1 MDIRQEASRGL
12 ADIESFLFRQAHLRA
27 ARRRVGAFT
36 AEESGLTAEQKED
49 IERWYVEE
57 QIHVARMVTRHIA
70 DRVSAVKE
78 QQHRRFWRWLRAIMT
93 TMTLVTVVMALF
105 VTATLTTHG

>member
-57 QIHVARMVTRHIA
+57 QIYVARMVTRHIA
-70 DRVSAVKE
+70 DKVNAVKE
-78 QQHRRFWRWLRAIMT
+78 QQHRRFGRWLRGILV
-93 TMTLVTVVMALF
+93 TMTLITAAMAVF
-105 VTATLTTHG
+105 VTAILTAHG